1 MVGEKYVKIAG
12 VKEIPTDAMRL
23 FEAEGREILVV
34 NTGDRF
40 YAFENRCAH
49 MGYPLY
55 FGSLDGQVLT
65 CGFHYAKFDIKTG
78 ESLGAVTKRHLRMFD
93 VKIKDDDVLVRLW

>member
-1 MVGEKYVKIAG
+1 MVGKKYVKIAE

-23 FEAEGREILVV
+23 FEAEGREVLVV
-34 NTGDRF
+34 NVGGQF
-40 YAFENRCAH
+40 YAFENRCPH

-55 FGSLDGQVLT
+55 FGSLGGQVLT

-78 ESLGAVTKRHLRMFD
+78 KSLGAVTEKSLRMFD
-93 VKIKDDDVLVRLW
+93 VKIKDDDVLVKLW